1 MLSATARY
9 YNKTPDTMISCSLV
23 SHVPA
28 SVPICWHPFAMAQ
41 GRNDADDTPPDAGPD
56 GSTAPRDD
64 LPYKVELWS
73 EDRTSVQQ
81 VLAVT
86 AHSSIGYAAYHA
98 ATREYPDRYVT
109 LRHRNRVLSRWNAQR

>member
-1 MLSATARY
+1 MTGTAVSHF
-9 YNKTPDTMISCSLV
+9 NKTPDTMISCKTV

-28 SVPICWHPFAMAQ
+28 AVPIPFHPFAMAR
-41 GRNDADDTPPDAGPD
+41 GRSDPRDTPPDAGSD
-56 GSTAPRDD
+56 RSTTPRDD
-64 LPYKVELWS
+64 LPYRVELWN
-73 EDRTSVQQ
+73 ENRTSVER

-109 LRHRNRVLSRWNAQR
+109 LRHQNRFLSRWNAQH